1 MWLPRERGKLLYLI
15 LYLNY
20 LSSRLCFRSTGAAT
34 EAASTSDSA
43 MDRRLT
49 RLGERESSNE
59 SGASS
64 SRLDLPSTPDLSRG
78 SVSVGSDDD
87 ERVVSGV
94 DKHGNT
100 GSGGKDGTS
109 DHEIIENGHKDTTS
123 DQDITEKD
131 GRDEMSDQDD
141 SVENSAPNGMNVNVD
156 NEEERETVDAV
167 LKKKRKIKKN
177 IEVNFELLF

>member
-1 MWLPRERGKLLYLI
+1 
-15 LYLNY
+15 
-20 LSSRLCFRSTGAAT
+20 
-34 EAASTSDSA
+34 

-49 RLGERESSNE
+49 RLGESSNE

-64 SRLDLPSTPDLSRG
+64 SHLDLLSTPGLSRG
-78 SVSVGSDDD
+78 SGSMDSDDD

-94 DKHGNT
+94 DDHGNT
-100 GSGGKDGTS
+100 GSGSKDGMS
-109 DHEIIENGHKDTTS
+109 DHEVIENGHKDRTS
-123 DQDITEKD
+123 DQDIREKD